1 LYWISTTYENK
12 DDQFQHLA
20 NQTIGKVAD
29 RIKEKERY
37 EFDKKLYE
45 YRTKTGKVPD
55 KTTIKEIFYIE
66 KDNRTNEEI
75 VYSSII
81 SVENLADFNVGKTF
95 IDSASRSEEHTSELQ
110 SRENL
115 VCRLLL

>member
-1 LYWISTTYENK
+1 
-12 DDQFQHLA
+12 

-95 IDSASRSEEHTSELQ
+95 IDSASGYKKDYKNYVS
-110 SRENL
+110 SRKTEVYHGKKKYYRWFRNTT
-115 VCRLLL
+115 